1 MILLPPVR
9 HSTPLLWSFLAVV
22 AALGAWHA
30 VLTTRASGRG
40 RALTVTPDIRPQH
53 YVQACAQGSV
63 LLYWGWYWREVYS
76 SAHLLAA
83 QLLFAYA
90 FDTLLSWSRRDWYRL
105 GFSVF
110 PVIFSINLFL
120 WFKPDWFYLQFL
132 MIAAA
137 FAGKELIQWGKEGR
151 RVHVF
156 NPSALPLAIFSLV
169 LLLTG
174 TTDLTWGREIA
185 TTLNR
190 PFHIYALIFLIG
202 LPGQLLFGVS
212 SMTMAA
218 VVSTY
223 AFSLAYFA
231 LTGTYY
237 FIDAHIPVAVFLGMH
252 LLFTDPS
259 TSPRSELGR
268 IVFGMCYA
276 LSVVALYGV
285 LGSLGAP
292 TFYDKLLAVPIINVT
307 IQGIDRVVRSGA
319 LKWIDPARLAP
330 RVTGRGRRLGYMAVW
345 TIIFVMMSAMQAVG
359 DSHRGRWI
367 PFWQRACAEARL
379 NGCRQLGVL
388 TSAYCTNGS
397 GWACNEYGVLLQ
409 PQLRP
414 QLAATAFGRAC
425 NLGFDAGC
433 RNLELAAIEDPVR
446 APPELSDYLIVLREG
461 KASVKERSPRQLYAR
476 ACRQGFADGCERVRE
491 PPNVFP

>member
-1 MILLPPVR
+1 LVCAYALV
-9 HSTPLLWSFLAVV
+9 SFLAWFRRV
-22 AALGAWHA
+22 
-30 VLTTRASGRG
+30 
-40 RALTVTPDIRPQH
+40 
-53 YVQACAQGSV
+53 
-63 LLYWGWYWREVYS
+63 WY
-76 SAHLLAA
+76 L
-83 QLLFAYA
+83 
-90 FDTLLSWSRRDWYRL
+90 L

-120 WFKPDWFYLQFL
+120 WFKPHWFYLQFL

-185 TTLNR
+185 TTLNH

-259 TSPRSELGR
+259 
-268 IVFGMCYA
+268 
-276 LSVVALYGV
+276 
-285 LGSLGAP
+285 
-292 TFYDKLLAVPIINVT
+292 
-307 IQGIDRVVRSGA
+307 
-319 LKWIDPARLAP
+319 
-330 RVTGRGRRLGYMAVW
+330 
-345 TIIFVMMSAMQAVG
+345 
-359 DSHRGRWI
+359 
-367 PFWQRACAEARL
+367 
-379 NGCRQLGVL
+379 
-388 TSAYCTNGS
+388 
-397 GWACNEYGVLLQ
+397 
-409 PQLRP
+409 
-414 QLAATAFGRAC
+414 
-425 NLGFDAGC
+425 
-433 RNLELAAIEDPVR
+433 
-446 APPELSDYLIVLREG
+446 
-461 KASVKERSPRQLYAR
+461 
-476 ACRQGFADGCERVRE
+476 
-491 PPNVFP
+491 